1 MCAPSCLGDGNRAS
15 PELRT
20 ILVETRPGQGA
31 QPPRAHDE
39 CGFTK
44 KVKLT
49 AAQEVTTGRGPIANA
64 QAREG
69 ETTVDVST
77 RSSAHPKPTSQ
88 PKTTFQTQPSQQPR
102 HRATAQQP
110 PQLDAPV
117 LHLLFKA
124 PPTLPRTR
132 RVYRARFVIPATMRP
147 MVMYLEPA
155 ECNRASRLFRGRAC
169 GLWGCQSV
177 TTSHLISDARNKA

>member
-1 MCAPSCLGDGNRAS
+1 M
-15 PELRT
+15 
-20 ILVETRPGQGA
+20 
-31 QPPRAHDE
+31 
-39 CGFTK
+39 
-44 KVKLT
+44 KLT

-124 PPTLPRTR
+124 ADLETTTLSQCPPGTSRKAGVVSGQNCFACLPGTF
-132 RVYRARFVIPATMRP
+132 AELVIQDSCTK
-147 MVMYLEPA
+147 
-155 ECNRASRLFRGRAC
+155 CQASRFSKKFQATSRVVCQQCPKGSYWPMTGARAQHVGGSDDCRDGGCACRG
-169 GLWGCQSV
+169 
-177 TTSHLISDARNKA
+177 